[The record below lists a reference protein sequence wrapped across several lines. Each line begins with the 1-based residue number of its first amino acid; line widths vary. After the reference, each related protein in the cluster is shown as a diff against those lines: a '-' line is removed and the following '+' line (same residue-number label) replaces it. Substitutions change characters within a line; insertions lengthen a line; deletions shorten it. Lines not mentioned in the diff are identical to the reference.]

1 MTRYT
6 PAEAQ
11 PKKKSCPLLPIIGL
25 LLAVCLAVIAY
36 VVAPPLVDLVED
48 QNIRIAQQFEQFRR
62 DYGENSLDYIAAAL
76 LWLVML
82 ALTAF
87 IVALLIGKDP
97 NREVFEYMGPH
108 PSDKKAVAKAR
119 GKAQKEARKRIKRRE
134 AQRKKEQNPF

>member
-6 PAEAQ
+6 PAEAT
-11 PKKKSCPLLPIIGL
+11 PKKKNRPLLPIIGL
-25 LLAVCLAVIAY
+25 VLAVCLAAIAY
-36 VVAPPLVDLVED
+36 VAAPPLVDLIGE
-48 QNIRIAQQFEQFRR
+48 QNAQIGQQFEQFRR

-76 LWLVML
+76 VWLVML

-97 NREVFEYMGPH
+97 NREVFDYMGPH
-108 PSDKKAVAKAR
+108 PSDKKAVAKAHR
-119 GKAQKEARKRIKRRE
+119 KAQKEARKRLKRRE